1 MNEWTLTTTEQLMV
15 DGGLR
20 TLLQATRM
28 FL

>member
-1 MNEWTLTTTEQLMV
+1 MNEWTLSTTEQHMV

-20 TLLQATRM
+20 TSLQATRM

>member
-1 MNEWTLTTTEQLMV
+1 MNEWTLTTTEQHMV

-20 TLLQATRM
+20 ALLQATRM

>member
-1 MNEWTLTTTEQLMV
+1 MDEWTITTTEQHMV

>member
-1 MNEWTLTTTEQLMV
+1 MDERTLTTTEQHMV

>member
-1 MNEWTLTTTEQLMV
+1 MNEWTLTTTEQHMV

-20 TLLQATRM
+20 TLLQAARM